1 MVSLQSIAASSRIRA
16 MHVTAQLKSLIP
28 PDALRVGVLCL
39 VQHLDDLL
47 LRRSDVT
54 TFSRGWTWSA
64 CWDRG
69 PCLSFH
75 PKGSVIYFRRG
86 FASLAVGG
94 VGPEDPFP
102 PFGFA
107 LGLALGLGLGW
118 GWMLVEDD
126 EFGC

>member
-1 MVSLQSIAASSRIRA
+1 MMVSLQSIAASSRIRA

-28 PDALRVGVLCL
+28 LDALRVGVLCL

-47 LRRSDVT
+47 WRRSDVI

-64 CWDRG
+64 CWDRS

-107 LGLALGLGLGW
+107 LGLALGLGLG
-118 GWMLVEDD
+118 
-126 EFGC
+126 